1 MAGTWLAGAQS
12 QRDGEEMEEFPKAT
26 FDIQGKLDA
35 SYQKNKEERRT
46 TRCDTGAAG
55 CPFGGTPGAS
65 RGSFTPEAALPVRTL
80 VEGQDFAVFQRHGAT
95 AREASLKEM
104 LETLASSAGMR
115 AILMGEVHDDA
126 VTHLLQLAVLK
137 HLRRHGQRRLILSME
152 MFEMDVQE
160 VLDEYVL
167 HKAIREEDLL
177 MDSRPWGNY
186 LEDYRPLVQF
196 CRDEGI
202 RVIAANA
209 PRRYVSMVSRKGEQF
224 LRGLEANGCRSL
236 LPPFPLPLPS
246 PAYRRKFEETMSMP
260 TLQSDTGGSCPFI
273 GFSSEDLRSVRPET
287 MQAQLLWDHAMAKSV
302 AEALRAD
309 PEAPECVVLH
319 LCGAFHCAHGLGI
332 PEALPRYCPQLH
344 PEAEV
349 LHMGPKRCP
358 EGVTNIICWPGS
370 VGATLKA
377 VRGGSVPKPLE
388 TMGDWGREVTLRLTL
403 QLPAEIKM
411 CRPDPED
418 LMSKI
423 YEGPEVC
430 GKDKVEEASLGL
442 GGLVNVATSPCATEA
457 APRRNR
463 QRLQAR
469 LERAKDLQQRE
480 EQAET
485 APHAAVE
492 HCSGSGGGWCSAT
505 VRSFK
510 QRAGKEFQG
519 CSQQA
524 AWEPKRRPREHRNRS
539 TSTGSEA
546 GLVGRQPKHVGS
558 VAAAEP
564 GPWMAEKDRILADEL
579 GARTEEIPTEVPE
592 AASPRHVRR
601 RGSADISAVS
611 WMLEYE
617 HVKASGSPAGR
628 GAARELG
635 SPLPAMPAK
644 QLGTEERGR
653 GDLWDSV
660 RLMRLVGCSQRWQ
673 IGCLLGCGGLLTL
686 LQYSAYLRATEAR
699 WPMVSLAPGDVA
711 FYLQLYGVSSRARW
725 SIANLRD
732 ILPDAPL
739 YLLSDG
745 GPSLEQEA
753 RAFNASAFQ
762 SEQNM
767 NVAGGRNANFTCYK
781 WLKRLEDAAKWAQ
794 GYGAKYLMY
803 WEEDLRLLKAP
814 QEFPDVD
821 MVTMGN
827 VANMHAGPFSVESMA
842 RLLRKPS
849 KELQPGD
856 LRRQRQAARY
866 QVRYG
871 YSAGPGT
878 SFKISSLLRA
888 LEEAPKE
895 ELDALYNN
903 ESDLCNED
911 FALSQDWKVRRS
923 SEIQQIIW
931 RFENFDAENRL
942 DRSRNLQCLACLD
955 SCKSQCHCAPDF
967 TLAEN
972 LEYFLKR
979 LIYPIFEIKSLED
992 RTAIL
997 WNRPCG
1003 QCSQPSCWKDC
1014 RRSCHPL
1021 CPAVI
1026 HPHKTTTLDCE

>member
-55 CPFGGTPGAS
+55 CPFGGTPGTS

-104 LETLASSAGMR
+104 LETLASSAGMC

-388 TMGDWGREVTLRLTL
+388 TMGDWV
-403 QLPAEIKM
+403 I
-411 CRPDPED
+411 
-418 LMSKI
+418 I
-423 YEGPEVC
+423 
-430 GKDKVEEASLGL
+430 
-442 GGLVNVATSPCATEA
+442 
-457 APRRNR
+457 
-463 QRLQAR
+463 
-469 LERAKDLQQRE
+469 
-480 EQAET
+480 
-485 APHAAVE
+485 
-492 HCSGSGGGWCSAT
+492 
-505 VRSFK
+505 
-510 QRAGKEFQG
+510 
-519 CSQQA
+519 
-524 AWEPKRRPREHRNRS
+524 
-539 TSTGSEA
+539 
-546 GLVGRQPKHVGS
+546 
-558 VAAAEP
+558 
-564 GPWMAEKDRILADEL
+564 
-579 GARTEEIPTEVPE
+579 TEET
-592 AASPRHVRR
+592 
-601 RGSADISAVS
+601 
-611 WMLEYE
+611 
-617 HVKASGSPAGR
+617 
-628 GAARELG
+628 
-635 SPLPAMPAK
+635 
-644 QLGTEERGR
+644 
-653 GDLWDSV
+653 
-660 RLMRLVGCSQRWQ
+660 
-673 IGCLLGCGGLLTL
+673 
-686 LQYSAYLRATEAR
+686 
-699 WPMVSLAPGDVA
+699 
-711 FYLQLYGVSSRARW
+711 F
-725 SIANLRD
+725 
-732 ILPDAPL
+732 
-739 YLLSDG
+739 
-745 GPSLEQEA
+745 QE
-753 RAFNASAFQ
+753 
-762 SEQNM
+762 
-767 NVAGGRNANFTCYK
+767 T
-781 WLKRLEDAAKWAQ
+781 
-794 GYGAKYLMY
+794 
-803 WEEDLRLLKAP
+803 
-814 QEFPDVD
+814 
-821 MVTMGN
+821 
-827 VANMHAGPFSVESMA
+827 
-842 RLLRKPS
+842 
-849 KELQPGD
+849 
-856 LRRQRQAARY
+856 
-866 QVRYG
+866 
-871 YSAGPGT
+871 
-878 SFKISSLLRA
+878 
-888 LEEAPKE
+888 
-895 ELDALYNN
+895 
-903 ESDLCNED
+903 
-911 FALSQDWKVRRS
+911 
-923 SEIQQIIW
+923 
-931 RFENFDAENRL
+931 
-942 DRSRNLQCLACLD
+942 
-955 SCKSQCHCAPDF
+955 
-967 TLAEN
+967 
-972 LEYFLKR
+972 
-979 LIYPIFEIKSLED
+979 
-992 RTAIL
+992 
-997 WNRPCG
+997 
-1003 QCSQPSCWKDC
+1003 
-1014 RRSCHPL
+1014 
-1021 CPAVI
+1021 
-1026 HPHKTTTLDCE
+1026 KT